1 MIRHRDSQ
9 HPKANE
15 ENDSDSDN
23 EVNASDV
30 DDEENYSDGDLV
42 EETDINEDS
51 EENYSDDDDE
61 DDENFWEI
69 LKSKAVS
76 ALEKDREED
85 MDEDEEELVNEK
97 ASDEQDTDSDE
108 KEVLN
113 ETVNKI
119 SDYYVSLLRL
129 HHLLKSDST
138 HKKIMKTKKRLIEEE
153 DFDELEALYSA
164 AKQRKLSIAD
174 ASGINLRSSVD
185 MKFMD

>member
-42 EETDINEDS
+42 EETDINDDS

-85 MDEDEEELVNEK
+85 MDEDEEEDVNEK

-119 SDYYVSLLRL
+119 SDYYVSLIRL
-129 HHLLKSDST
+129 HNLLKSDST

-153 DFDELEALYSA
+153 DFDEIEALYSA

-174 ASGINLRSSVD
+174 ASGINLRSSVN
-185 MKFMD
+185 MKFMN